1 MRRVRI
7 PVSLTLAIFGAL
19 LLPTEATAARAETV
33 ATAIGTSAITAEL
46 RNRAGGKLKRFYAS
60 RQFAP
65 LWVSSGKIGTA
76 AETLVALLATADLD
90 GLKPSSYHT
99 DDLRGALDE
108 ARSGDPRALAA
119 AELKLSKTF
128 ARYVT
133 DMRRAS
139 KPQMVYADARLK
151 PRKLSA
157 DIVLTSASLPKSFA
171 DYITNIGWMSPHY
184 RQQRALLARA
194 IASNSPPETIRAI
207 RLNLDRARELPSA
220 WTHHIIVDTA
230 SGRLYYYQAGRQE
243 GTMRVVVGKPAS
255 PTPRLAG
262 MLRYAIL
269 NPYWNVPVDLA
280 QKSVA
285 PKILAGRTLAS
296 MRMEALSDW
305 SATPQKLEPAA
316 INWPAVASGAT
327 ELRLRQLPGGD
338 NAMGRV
344 KFMFP
349 NEFGI
354 YLHDTPDKALLKLD
368 DRHLSNGCIRLED
381 AARLGKWLFG
391 GQAITM
397 PKTPEQI
404 AALPLPV
411 PVYLTYLT
419 TSGTDSGIT
428 LATDVYGLDGRVA
441 PTALT
446 SLRP

>member
-1 MRRVRI
+1 
-7 PVSLTLAIFGAL
+7 
-19 LLPTEATAARAETV
+19 
-33 ATAIGTSAITAEL
+33 
-46 RNRAGGKLKRFYAS
+46 
-60 RQFAP
+60 
-65 LWVSSGKIGTA
+65 
-76 AETLVALLATADLD
+76 
-90 GLKPSSYHT
+90 
-99 DDLRGALDE
+99 
-108 ARSGDPRALAA
+108 
-119 AELKLSKTF
+119 
-128 ARYVT
+128 
-133 DMRRAS
+133 
-139 KPQMVYADARLK
+139 
-151 PRKLSA
+151 
-157 DIVLTSASLPKSFA
+157 
-171 DYITNIGWMSPHY
+171 
-184 RQQRALLARA
+184 
-194 IASNSPPETIRAI
+194 
-207 RLNLDRARELPSA
+207 
-220 WTHHIIVDTA
+220 
-230 SGRLYYYQAGRQE
+230 
-243 GTMRVVVGKPAS
+243 
-255 PTPRLAG
+255 